1 MPLRLPRAGFPIGD
15 GPPAMTAATANGQL
29 DAGAHTA
36 TLTALGR
43 LMHTLT
49 ADDTW

>member
-1 MPLRLPRAGFPIGD
+1 
-15 GPPAMTAATANGQL
+15 MTAATANGQL